1 MTASAWHASPPPP
14 AALAWRVGLKMLE
27 NSLLW
32 GTGSEMFIFG
42 GDYIVA
48 GMGGVRGHV
57 ILK

>member
-1 MTASAWHASPPPP
+1 MHPPPPPP